1 MKPARTYR
9 QIRSRDLTMKR
20 RQLLQLGA
28 GLLLGGMNGVRALAR
43 SADHVIVVGG
53 GIVGAAICYQLARR
67 GARVTL
73 LEKLHPAAGATG
85 KSFAWINA
93 NVSKQP
99 RHYHALN
106 RLGVHAFHDL
116 QQEIGAE
123 LPVRWGGT
131 LEWYANEERAAEL
144 RRLARQQQA
153 WGYPIRFVDQ
163 AEFARHEPRATPGK
177 TLVATFSEHEG
188 SVDSA
193 AATRVLLRHAQAAGA
208 TLLHPCEVRGIA
220 LKGARGITL
229 QTTQGEFHADRV
241 VLACGVD
248 TPQLAA
254 LAQVR
259 APLKPSPGIVVRST
273 PQPPLVQGVLVAED
287 SHFHQQ
293 ADGRVLMG
301 DDYDPPATE
310 PHQQL
315 ASQPADFP
323 GPDFSELHGQRI
335 RSQAARYLPAL
346 ADVPLESVSLCWRP
360 VPRDDLP
367 IIGYAPRSQ
376 QLYVAVMHSGVT
388 LGPLVGELAAME
400 LLEGV
405 EIDLLAP
412 YRPARF
418 AG

>member
-1 MKPARTYR
+1 
-9 QIRSRDLTMKR
+9 MKR

-28 GLLLGGMNGVRALAR
+28 GLLLGGLHGVRALAR
-43 SADHVIVVGG
+43 NADHIIVVGG
-53 GIVGAAICYQLARR
+53 GIVGASICYQLARR

-73 LEKLHPAAGATG
+73 LEKSHPAAGATG
-85 KSFAWINA
+85 RSFAWINA
-93 NVSKQP
+93 NFSKQP
-99 RHYHALN
+99 QHYHALN

-116 QQEIGAE
+116 QREIGAD

-131 LEWYANEERAAEL
+131 LEWYATEERAAEL

-153 WGYPIRFVDQ
+153 WGYPIRFIDE
-163 AEFARHEPRATPGK
+163 AEFARREPRATPGK
-177 TLVATFSEHEG
+177 ALAMTFSEHEG

-193 AATRVLLRHAQAAGA
+193 AATHVLLRHAQAAGA
-208 TLLHPCEVRGIA
+208 NVVYPCAVEGIS
-220 LKGARGITL
+220 LKGPHAVTL
-229 QTTQGEFHADRV
+229 QTTQGEMHCARV

-259 APLKPSPGIVVRST
+259 APLRRSPGIVVRST
-273 PQPPLVQGVLVAED
+273 PQPPWVQGVLVTED

-293 ADGRVLMG
+293 ADGRILMG
-301 DDYDPPATE
+301 DDFGPPASE
-310 PHQQL
+310 PHQLL
-315 ASQPADFP
+315 ASQPRDFP
-323 GPDFSELHGQRI
+323 DSSFAELHGQRI

-346 ADVPLESVSLCWRP
+346 AAVPIESVSLCWRP
-360 VPRDDLP
+360 VPQDDLP
-367 IIGYAPRSQ
+367 IIGYAPQ
-376 QLYVAVMHSGVT
+376 APQLYLAVMHSGVT

>member
-1 MKPARTYR
+1 
-9 QIRSRDLTMKR
+9 MKR

-28 GLLLGGMNGVRALAR
+28 GLLLGGLHGVRALAR
-43 SADHVIVVGG
+43 GADRIIVVGG
-53 GIVGAAICYQLARR
+53 GIVGASICYQLARR

-73 LEKLHPAAGATG
+73 LEKSHPAAGATG
-85 KSFAWINA
+85 RSFAWINA
-93 NVSKQP
+93 NFSKQP
-99 RHYHALN
+99 QHYHTLN

-116 QQEIGAE
+116 HREIGAE

-131 LEWYANEERAAEL
+131 LEWYATEERAAEL

-153 WGYPIRFVDQ
+153 WGYPIRFIDE
-163 AEFARHEPRATPGK
+163 AEFARREPRANPGK
-177 TLVATFSEHEG
+177 ALAMTFSEHEG

-208 TLLHPCEVRGIA
+208 NVVYPCAVEGIA
-220 LKGARGITL
+220 LKGPHAVTL
-229 QTTQGEFHADRV
+229 QTTQGEMHGERV

-254 LAQVR
+254 LVQVS
-259 APLKPSPGIVVRST
+259 APLKRSPGIVVRST
-273 PQPPLVQGVLVAED
+273 PQPPWVQGVLVTED

-293 ADGRVLMG
+293 ADGRILMG
-301 DDYDPPATE
+301 DDFGPPASE
-310 PHQQL
+310 PHQLL
-315 ASQPADFP
+315 ASQPQDFP
-323 GPDFSELHGQRI
+323 DPSFAELHGQRI

-346 ADVPLESVSLCWRP
+346 AAVPIESVSLCWRP
-360 VPRDDLP
+360 VPQDDLP
-367 IIGYAPRSQ
+367 IIGYAPQ
-376 QLYVAVMHSGVT
+376 APQLYLAVMHSGVT

>member
-1 MKPARTYR
+1 
-9 QIRSRDLTMKR
+9 MKR

-53 GIVGAAICYQLARR
+53 GIVGASICYQLARR

-73 LEKLHPAAGATG
+73 LEKSHPAAGATG

-163 AEFARHEPRATPGK
+163 AEFARHEPRATPGT
-177 TLVATFSEHEG
+177 TLVATYSEHEG

-193 AATRVLLRHAQAAGA
+193 AATRVLLRRAQVAGA
-208 TLLHPCEVRGIA
+208 TVLYPCEVQGIA

-229 QTTQGEFHADRV
+229 QTTQGELHAERV

-248 TPQLAA
+248 TPRLAA

-259 APLKPSPGIVVRST
+259 APLKPSPGIVVR
-273 PQPPLVQGVLVAED
+273 
-287 SHFHQQ
+287 
-293 ADGRVLMG
+293 
-301 DDYDPPATE
+301 
-310 PHQQL
+310 
-315 ASQPADFP
+315 
-323 GPDFSELHGQRI
+323 
-335 RSQAARYLPAL
+335 
-346 ADVPLESVSLCWRP
+346 
-360 VPRDDLP
+360 
-367 IIGYAPRSQ
+367 
-376 QLYVAVMHSGVT
+376 
-388 LGPLVGELAAME
+388 
-400 LLEGV
+400 
-405 EIDLLAP
+405 
-412 YRPARF
+412 
-418 AG
+418 